1 MGIITSNVY
10 IYIYIDNI
18 YIGIVTCQF
27 FKFIT
32 VMALNWSLNFV
43 SAQYLQDTCTELG
56 EILHMLWLLPVSFLQ
71 LATYGLWVMPIRIPF
86 PLDIVRT
93 NGWNFTQFYICI
105 YIGKILDGILPVG
118 LHKFVT
124 ELWTLIDIFTTWFS
138 EFNIAEAC
146 WPILFT
152 FYVYRQKGSGQL
164 NTIWGQLWA
173 KMDFYRKW

>member
-1 MGIITSNVY
+1 M
-10 IYIYIDNI
+10 
-18 YIGIVTCQF
+18 
-27 FKFIT
+27 
-32 VMALNWSLNFV
+32 
-43 SAQYLQDTCTELG
+43 
-56 EILHMLWLLPVSFLQ
+56 PV
-71 LATYGLWVMPIRIPF
+71 RIPF

-93 NGWNFTQFYICI
+93 NGWDFTQFYICI

-124 ELWTLIDIFTTWFS
+124 ELWTLIDILQHEMHYSAAIVRIS

-164 NTIWGQLWA
+164 DTIWGQFWA
-173 KMDFYRKW
+173 KMDFYRKR

>member
-1 MGIITSNVY
+1 MF
-10 IYIYIDNI
+10 IYIFTLTTSILGLLPARFSNLWQLWPLIEVFISFLLNI
-18 YIGIVTCQF
+18 YRIHAQNLA
-27 FKFIT
+27 KFCIC
-32 VMALNWSLNFV
+32 F
-43 SAQYLQDTCTELG
+43 DTDK
-56 EILHMLWLLPVSFLQ
+56 LWLLSVSFLQ
-71 LATYGLWVMPIRIPF
+71 LVTYGPWVMPARIPF

-93 NGWNFTQFYICI
+93 NGWDFTQFYICI
-105 YIGKILDGILPVG
+105 YIGKILDGILPIG
-118 LHKFVT
+118 P
-124 ELWTLIDIFTTWFS
+124 WLIFLQHEMHYSAAIVRFS